1 MKALLGTVNQEQD
14 LLGAF
19 FSVIVKLLSSRRFVP
34 SFINEA
40 VMKIGPS
47 NK

>member
-1 MKALLGTVNQEQD
+1 MKVLVGTVKQEQALLGT
-14 LLGAF
+14 
-19 FSVIVKLLSSRRFVP
+19 FSVIVKLLPSRRFVP